1 MDGVQIDVTPLPG
14 VGVRKDFTARKGGRR
29 IGVVERRDGTVEL
42 LVGRPGNPE
51 VTDQVALTADE
62 ASALASLLGAPQVV
76 ARLEAEHREFDG
88 VHTRQFP
95 VGAGS
100 PYDGRTLGETR
111 LRTRTKASIV
121 AAMRTGAVLASPGP
135 EFLITAG
142 DVLIVV
148 GSADG
153 LAAAARI
160 LHDG

>member
-1 MDGVQIDVTPLPG
+1 MQIDVTPLPG
-14 VGVRKDFTARKGGRR
+14 VGVRKDFSVRKSGRR
-29 IGVVERRDGTVEL
+29 IGIIERRDGTIEL
-42 LVGRPGNPE
+42 IVGRPGNPE
-51 VTDQVALTADE
+51 VTDQIALSAEE

-76 ARLEAEHREFDG
+76 AQLEAEHREFDG

-95 VGAGS
+95 VAAGS
-100 PYDGRTLGETR
+100 PFDGRPLGETR

-121 AAMRTGAVLASPGP
+121 AAMRTGAVIASPGP

-148 GSADG
+148 GSAEG